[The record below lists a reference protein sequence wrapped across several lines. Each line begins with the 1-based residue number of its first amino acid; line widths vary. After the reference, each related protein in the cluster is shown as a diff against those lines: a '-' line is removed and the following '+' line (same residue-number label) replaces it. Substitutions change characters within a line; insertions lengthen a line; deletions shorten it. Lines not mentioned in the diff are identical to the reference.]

1 MDINKD
7 DLIAAYGK
15 MVEDRF
21 DLGFEAD
28 LLTFMF
34 NPLPGGTR
42 AKQALMEEEI
52 GATYYKVLTRMIR
65 NPKNKPTLAKPFW
78 VGGPDWPVPKQD
90 KDNYRDVAVND
101 GLHYHMIALTPPDTR
116 LMGTLGEYITE
127 NQRLYTGPHRYL
139 FQIHAEPITDGAD
152 YVTGYALKS
161 VKRGR
166 AGLDQVLILP
176 GAQAEQ
182 PSRTRHE
189 RRVAKAQGKA
199 RRRAPMPGAHP
210 LSATARRAISREGL
224 E

>member
-1 MDINKD
+1 MTASTVTHDCPDPAKHPAD
-7 DLIAAYGK
+7 GQPFGEFIA
-15 MVEDRF
+15 
-21 DLGFEAD
+21 
-28 LLTFMF
+28 
-34 NPLPGGTR
+34 
-42 AKQALMEEEI
+42 
-52 GATYYKVLTRMIR
+52 
-65 NPKNKPTLAKPFW
+65 
-78 VGGPDWPVPKQD
+78 
-90 KDNYRDVAVND
+90 
-101 GLHYHMIALTPPDTR
+101 
-116 LMGTLGEYITE
+116 E
-127 NQRLYTGPHRYL
+127 NQRLYAPVGTDNL
-139 FQIHAEPITDGAD
+139 FQGPCREDPRIGAA

-189 RRVAKAQGKA
+189 RRAAKAQGKA